1 MVTAGGA
8 SWKEAAFP
16 EAAHTD
22 ETKRNNLQTRRI
34 HALSRNNMAWLPGT
48 QQPLSSL
55 ESGRRSRRSVEQR
68 HDATMN
74 DRHHLANAFI
84 AS

>member
-22 ETKRNNLQTRRI
+22 ETKRTNLQTLRT
-34 HALSRNNMAWLPGT
+34 HALSRKNMARHPLRISSQAAARDDRWSKDAMRQRMTGT
-48 QQPLSSL
+48 TSPMLL
-55 ESGRRSRRSVEQR
+55 
-68 HDATMN
+68 
-74 DRHHLANAFI
+74 
-84 AS
+84 